1 MHTQE
6 GIKERFVQDLA
17 AVAEK
22 LVKNPPKE
30 LEGRVSYL
38 VFTD

>member
-6 GIKERFVQDLA
+6 GIKERFVKD
-17 AVAEK
+17 VADVAQA

-30 LEGRVSYL
+30 LEGRVSKHHI
-38 VFTD
+38 V